1 MSSISKLIAEKRI
14 IVCCG
19 SGGVGKTTTSAAL
32 AMRAAQEG
40 KRAVVITIDPAK
52 RLATSLG
59 LKALGSKATDLT
71 DHVNEALKAE
81 NIKPITGRFFAVM
94 PDTNETF
101 ESWVRSM
108 AGDNQGLAAR
118 VLKTSIYKIFAK
130 EFSGTNEYMAMEKLY
145 ELYEEHQ
152 YDLVVLD
159 TPPSANT
166 RSFLE
171 APRLL
176 AGFFDDK
183 MIKWFISPGSRILA
197 TGLKKVMEILEKLTG
212 HGFISDLIEF
222 TTALFA
228 LRTQFME
235 NLCQVG
241 DLLHQKDAAFIMVTS
256 PERLSKNDTQGFVE
270 LIHEQAY
277 PFWGFVVNRVLGRKL
292 KLAPGQTTP
301 DNTLTTDKIE
311 LEVLSKNFTLLTST
325 LEHEKD
331 AFDFLRG
338 LSAAQSKYN
347 VALVPEQRS
356 DVHSVSALLELSR
369 QLGE

>member
-1 MSSISKLIAEKRI
+1 MSMISRLIAEKRV

-19 SGGVGKTTTSAAL
+19 SGGVGKTTTAAAL

-40 KRAVVITIDPAK
+40 KRTVVITIDPAK

-59 LKALGSKATDLT
+59 LKALGSMPTDLT
-71 DHVNEALKAE
+71 DHVNEELKAA
-81 NIKPITGRFFAVM
+81 NLKPITGRFFAVM

-130 EFSGTNEYMAMEKLY
+130 EFSGTNEYMAMEKLH
-145 ELYEEHQ
+145 ELYEEHK

-166 RSFLE
+166 LTFLE
-171 APRLL
+171 APQLL

-228 LRTQFME
+228 LRTQFMT
-235 NLCQVG
+235 NLRQVG
-241 DLLHQKDAAFIMVTS
+241 ALLHQNDVAFVMVTS
-256 PERLSKNDTQGFVE
+256 PERLSKTDTQDFVD
-270 LIHEQAY
+270 LIHKQGY

-292 KLAPGQTTP
+292 GLKPEQTSQTTAP
-301 DNTLTTDKIE
+301 NTDGDE
-311 LEVLSKNFTLLTST
+311 LEILRQNMTLLEPT

-331 AFDFLRG
+331 AFAFLRG
-338 LSAAQSKYN
+338 LSAASSIN

-369 QLGE
+369 QIGE